1 MARKPKPKNGMLSQT
16 SGRRKTAIA
25 RLTLYAGKGNVR
37 INGLLLNN
45 TEWPDYIKNK
55 IMEPLLLAPEVSAKY
70 DYFISANGGGITGQA
85 DAIRL
90 AIGKALVK
98 QEKKLE
104 KTFLAYDRQL
114 LVADIRVKE
123 QYKPNDSKARSRRQ
137 KSYR

>member
-1 MARKPKPKNGMLSQT
+1 MAKKTKPKNGMLLQS
-16 SGRRKTAIA
+16 SGRRKTATA
-25 RLTLYAGKGNVR
+25 RLTLYKGSGKIR
-37 INGLLLNN
+37 INGQLLSSL
-45 TEWPDYIKNK
+45 EWPDYIKLK
-55 IMEPLLLAPEVSAKY
+55 IMEPVLLASDVANKY
-70 DYFISANGGGITGQA
+70 DYHISVAGGGITGQA
-85 DAIRL
+85 DAMRL

-98 QEKKLE
+98 QDKKLE